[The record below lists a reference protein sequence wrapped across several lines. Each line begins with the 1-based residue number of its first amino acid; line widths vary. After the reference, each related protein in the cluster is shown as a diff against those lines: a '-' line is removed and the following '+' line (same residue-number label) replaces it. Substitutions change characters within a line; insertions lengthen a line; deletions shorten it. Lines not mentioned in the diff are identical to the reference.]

1 TRFARDDS
9 GQFWATVDAS
19 NAVQNREA
27 WGDGVNQIEARIDVA
42 GGGAL
47 YWAQADHTG
56 SVRDV
61 FGATGVLTHEEYA
74 GFGAVQSET
83 DATKSGNVLYTGLWY
98 ERGVSLYLTPNRAY
112 DPAIGRWLQPDQ
124 SVFTAGDPNLYRYVG
139 NKVTLATDP
148 SGLKINGRI

>member
-1 TRFARDDS
+1 YGYDLNDRLTSVRVTSNGTTNVTTATYTYDALGRLVQEDEWQTGGSVVTTRFARDDS

-74 GFGAVQSET
+74 G
-83 DATKSGNVLYTGLWY
+83 
-98 ERGVSLYLTPNRAY
+98 
-112 DPAIGRWLQPDQ
+112 
-124 SVFTAGDPNLYRYVG
+124 
-139 NKVTLATDP
+139 
-148 SGLKINGRI
+148 